1 MVSFHKLDYVLI
13 KLHLHCAPDI
23 WSSDIWSFR
32 LYGQFLAGPKMNG
45 ISHNKIF
52 RIYASFMIEVPGL
65 VFLAQKVAFSWLSVD
80 RFGQKFGGLMTLGQV
95 KSVPNFC

>member
-32 LYGQFLAGPKMNG
+32 LYGQFLARPERNG
-45 ISHNKIF
+45 IPYNKIF
-52 RIYASFMIEVPGL
+52 RIYG
-65 VFLAQKVAFSWLSVD
+65 QN
-80 RFGQKFGGLMTLGQV
+80 FGYMV
-95 KSVPNFC
+95 NFYGDFKLNRV